1 MQTELP
7 QLSTIR
13 QVNMDEKAKTSCGTQ
28 RMLDAV
34 GECTFRSYRSI
45 TDSIR
50 TRHIAIDAS
59 EHHVRTQ
66 VMLDAVWEC
75 YRCLGVLWFHLIP
88 MVAIKGQL
96 SGPCQF

>member
-13 QVNMDEKAKTSCGTQ
+13 QVNMDEKANIHVRTQ

-34 GECTFRSYRSI
+34 WECTFRTYRSI

-50 TRHIAIDAS
+50 I
-59 EHHVRTQ
+59 
-66 VMLDAVWEC
+66 
-75 YRCLGVLWFHLIP
+75 HLP
-88 MVAIKGQL
+88 
-96 SGPCQF
+96 